1 MKKYLLLITCFVSL
15 WGSSYAQDIHFSQFY
30 ENNIMRNPALT
41 GIFSGD
47 YKVGANYR
55 TQWSNISV
63 PFQTLLFSAETR
75 VLVNK
80 SVGDYF
86 SFGVTGTYDKAGTIN
101 FNSMQIYPA
110 INYNKSLED
119 RRNSYLSVG
128 FAGGYIQRTIDFS
141 QATFSSQ
148 YVNGAYSSENISG
161 EDLNNVS
168 IQNYDIS
175 AGISLNSSFGP
186 QNIVN
191 YYLGFAAYHLNKPQH
206 TFQEDNPLVVLRTKY
221 NASAGFSWTLTK
233 EFGITSH
240 WNYTKQGNYTEV
252 IGGGFVSWKNP
263 SEIAS
268 NFKLYA
274 GAFFRFGD
282 AIIPTVKMDYHVYS
296 ITFSYDVNSSALRT
310 ASSGAGGYELSLFVK
325 GSYKKSRQTPGGV
338 PCPRFD
344 HMLPGTL
351 GGNGTNY

>member
-1 MKKYLLLITCFVSL
+1 MSCLFLLGDKGF
-15 WGSSYAQDIHFSQFY
+15 GQDIHFSQFY

-63 PFQTLLFSAETR
+63 PFQTLLVSAETR
-75 VLVNK
+75 ILANR

-101 FNSMQIYPA
+101 FNSMQVYPA

-119 RRNSYLSVG
+119 KRNSYLSVG
-128 FAGGYIQRTIDFS
+128 FAAGYIQRTIDFS

-148 YVNGAYSSENISG
+148 YVNGAYSAANESG
-161 EDLNNVS
+161 ENLNNVTL
-168 IQNYDIS
+168 QNYDIC

-191 YYLGFAAYHLNKPQH
+191 YYVGFAAFHLNKPQH
-206 TFQEDNPLVVLRTKY
+206 TFQEDNPLIVLKTKY
-221 NASAGFSWTLTK
+221 NANAGFSWTITNQ
-233 EFGITSH
+233 FGFTSH
-240 WNYTKQGNYTEV
+240 WNYSKQGNSTEIV
-252 IGGGFVSWKNP
+252 GGGLVSWKNP
-263 SEIAS
+263 SEISS
-268 NFKLYA
+268 NFKIYA

-282 AIIPTVKMDYHVYS
+282 AIIPTFKMDYDVYS
-296 ITFSYDVNSSALRT
+296 LTFSYDVNNSSLRP
-310 ASSGAGGYELSLFVK
+310 ASTGAGGYELSLFIK
-325 GSYKKSRQTPGGV
+325 GSYKKSRQSGGGFS
-338 PCPRFD
+338 CPRFD

-351 GGNGTNY
+351 GGKSSSY